1 MKKIIA
7 INKNKY
13 SVSRGIMKEKI
24 LAVLLMS
31 LLIIGSLSSVAAF
44 AAGKN
49 SQIPKVA
56 NQEIEVLVNAR
67 KVKFPDQKPKMENN
81 QVLVPI
87 RFVSDK
93 LGGKLDLKG
102 KEITIVKGDRTVK
115 LVIGAKTA
123 TANGKELT
131 LGIAAKAV
139 NGRTYVPLRFI
150 SEALGEKVEWDKA
163 TRFVWIGSKDIPE
176 LSDLIKPVS
185 INPYKKYFKD
195 KEFLMD
201 LCYGGC
207 KPATQAYVVTAD
219 DLPFAVKGEAYFRF
233 NVFTDHLGT
242 WIRATTT
249 DKGVMPNGLVY
260 LNPKREAIKAN
271 GSYFDEEN
279 QGDFRFMYY
288 YVSSP
293 DDAERKDYT
302 IQQADYL
309 SIRADYPGY
318 ILIENP
324 LK

>member
-1 MKKIIA
+1 MK
-7 INKNKY
+7 
-13 SVSRGIMKEKI
+13 R
-24 LAVLLMS
+24 MS
-31 LLIIGSLSSVAAF
+31 LLILVVMLLAVAVIPVAAI
-44 AAGKN
+44 AAEQK
-49 SQIPKVA
+49 SAIPKVA
-56 NQEIEVLVNAR
+56 PQAIEVLVNAR

-115 LVIGAKTA
+115 LLIGTKTA
-123 TANGKELT
+123 TVNGKELA
-131 LGIAAKAV
+131 LGVAAKEV

-176 LSDLIKPVS
+176 LSDLIEPVS
-185 INPYKKYFKD
+185 IDPFKKYFEGGD
-195 KEFLMD
+195 ED
-201 LCYGGC
+201 LLVICYKGC

-219 DLPFAVKGEAYFRF
+219 DLPFMVRGEAYYRF
-233 NVFTDHLGT
+233 DMSSNDRGV

-260 LNPKREAIKAN
+260 LNPKREAMLAN
-271 GSYFDEEN
+271 GSFLAEEN
-279 QGDFRFMYY
+279 QGDFRFIYY
-288 YVSSP
+288 YVSRP
-293 DDAERKDYT
+293 TDVKRRDYT
-302 IQQADYL
+302 IQQADYI
-309 SIRADYPGY
+309 SITADYPGY

>member
-1 MKKIIA
+1 MMK
-7 INKNKY
+7 
-13 SVSRGIMKEKI
+13 R
-24 LAVLLMS
+24 MS
-31 LLIIGSLSSVAAF
+31 LLILVVMLLAVAVIPVAAI
-44 AAGKN
+44 AAEQK
-49 SQIPKVA
+49 SAIPKVA
-56 NQEIEVLVNAR
+56 PQAIEVLVNAR

-115 LVIGAKTA
+115 LLIGTKTA
-123 TANGKELT
+123 TVNGKELA
-131 LGIAAKAV
+131 LGVAAKEV

-176 LSDLIKPVS
+176 LSDLVEPVS
-185 INPYKKYFKD
+185 IDPFKKYFEGGD
-195 KEFLMD
+195 ED
-201 LCYGGC
+201 LLVICYKGC

-219 DLPFAVKGEAYFRF
+219 DLPFMVRGEAYYRF
-233 NVFTDHLGT
+233 DMSSDKRGS

-260 LNPKREAIKAN
+260 LNPKQKAILAN
-271 GSYFDEEN
+271 GGFFAEEN
-279 QGDFRFMYY
+279 QGDFRFIYY
-288 YVSSP
+288 FV
-293 DDAERKDYT
+293 DIERNGYT
-302 IQQADYL
+302 IQQADYI
-309 SIRADYPGY
+309 SITADYPGY

>member
-1 MKKIIA
+1 MMK
-7 INKNKY
+7 
-13 SVSRGIMKEKI
+13 R
-24 LAVLLMS
+24 MS
-31 LLIIGSLSSVAAF
+31 LLILVVMLLAVAVIPVAAI
-44 AAGKN
+44 AAEQK
-49 SQIPKVA
+49 SAIPKVA
-56 NQEIEVLVNAR
+56 PQAIEVLVNAR

-115 LVIGAKTA
+115 LLIGTKTA
-123 TANGKELT
+123 TVNGKELA
-131 LGIAAKAV
+131 LGVAAKEV

-176 LSDLIKPVS
+176 LSDLVEPVS
-185 INPYKKYFKD
+185 IDPFKKYFKD

-201 LCYGGC
+201 ICYKGC
-207 KPATQAYVVTAD
+207 KPATQAYLVTSD
-219 DLPFAVKGEAYFRF
+219 DLPFTVRGEAYYRF
-233 NVFTDHLGT
+233 TVFTDHLGT

-293 DDAERKDYT
+293 DDPERKDYT

>member
-1 MKKIIA
+1 MMK
-7 INKNKY
+7 
-13 SVSRGIMKEKI
+13 R
-24 LAVLLMS
+24 MS
-31 LLIIGSLSSVAAF
+31 LLILVVVLLAVAVIP
-44 AAGKN
+44 AAAIAAEQK
-49 SQIPKVA
+49 SAIPKVA
-56 NQEIEVLVNAR
+56 PQAIEVLVNAR

-115 LVIGAKTA
+115 LVIGTKTA
-123 TANGKELT
+123 TVNGKELA
-131 LGIAAKAV
+131 LGVAAKEV

-176 LSDLIKPVS
+176 LSDLIEPVS
-185 INPYKKYFKD
+185 IDPFKKYFKD
-195 KEFLMD
+195 KEHLMD
-201 LCYGGC
+201 ICYKGC
-207 KPATQAYVVTAD
+207 KPATQAYLVTSD
-219 DLPFAVKGEAYFRF
+219 DLPFTVRGEAYYRF
-233 NVFTDHLGT
+233 TVFTDHLGT

-260 LNPKREAIKAN
+260 LNPNRKAILAN

-293 DDAERKDYT
+293 DDSERKDYT
-302 IQQADYL
+302 IQQADYI
-309 SIRADYPGY
+309 SITADYPGY